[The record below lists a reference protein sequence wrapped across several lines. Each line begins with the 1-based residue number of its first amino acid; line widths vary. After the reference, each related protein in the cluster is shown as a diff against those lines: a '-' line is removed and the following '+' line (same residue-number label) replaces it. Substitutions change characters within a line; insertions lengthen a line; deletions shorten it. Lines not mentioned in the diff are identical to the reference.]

1 MMNAKTKKT
10 RLRISLSASNSLEAQ
25 DATGNMPNK
34 ICCKLTIR
42 DTIRGSSQKFN
53 IINSATELNKS
64 DILNEKNE

>member
-25 DATGNMPNK
+25 DATGNMPNE

-42 DTIRGSSQKFN
+42 DTIRGSSQKLN
-53 IINSATELNKS
+53 IINSATEFNKS